1 MADTNTNLLIV
12 NGTPIKC
19 PSSYQYIR
27 SSLDDADS
35 TYRDA
40 NGKLQ
45 RCVIRDDIIKIQ
57 LSWNS
62 ANMDAQA
69 VSTLIK
75 AVDDPFFTV
84 QYFDPYD
91 GKMMTRQFYC
101 GDKTLEMYSFIDG
114 KPVWSNVSFN
124 LISQ

>member
-1 MADTNTNLLIV
+1 MSDKVDLLII

-19 PSSYQYIR
+19 PSAYQYTR
-27 SSLDDADS
+27 SSLDDGDS

-45 RCVIRDDIIKIQ
+45 RCVIRDDIIKLQ

-62 ANMDAQA
+62 ANMDAVAVATLIQA
-69 VSTLIK
+69 VNDT
-75 AVDDPFFTV
+75 FFTV

-114 KPVWSNVSFN
+114 KPVWSNVSFS